1 MNHDPHISLIVF
13 SVQRHPRKQFLT
25 TINLKALLRL
35 VHPVIDRKESG
46 AAFRANPIIARSIA
60 KQWQERGEIQCL
72 KPITIGISS
81 DFCFNEFPHWKGSNA
96 GTLELPPN
104 AILDVC
110 DGIQRLSALAHT
122 SPNIAKLSETDWPVH
137 LIETFG
143 PDDLLNLTHQIRT
156 QTDPILVSRRRN
168 QIDHKIST

>member
-1 MNHDPHISLIVF
+1 MPFDPLVSLTAF
-13 SVQRHPRKQFLT
+13 CNQRHPRKQFLT
-25 TINLKALLRL
+25 SLNLKALLRL
-35 VHPVIDRKESG
+35 VHPVIERKEYG
-46 AAFRANPIIARSIA
+46 AGFRANPITARSIA

-72 KPITIGISS
+72 KPITIGINS

-143 PDDLLNLTHQIRT
+143 PDDLLTLTHQIRT
-156 QTDPILVSRRRN
+156 QTDPIPISRKRN
-168 QIDHKIST
+168 AKT